1 MRPEELTDNDRRRI
15 RARLLLDRWFVAAVV
30 VLVVAVALGGWLA
43 YEPHVDP
50 SADERIE
57 TVGSWSEEPGLSHQ
71 AEVRVAN
78 PIFETGSTLSD
89 RSLYYTR
96 LSPELEGAYE
106 YGYRLEGVDGSVDVV
121 MDSYLL
127 FQSVDDDGN
136 AYWQRTEPL
145 DSESVEEVAPGE
157 RVTTSFAINV
167 TELDGEI
174 EAIEGNLGA
183 SPGSAETGV
192 VVETRVDGEIGNERV
207 SNAHTATFLIDDG
220 GGTYSVETDTDGD
233 ASREFRE
240 TIVTERSYGPVR
252 SYGPFVLVVLGLTGL
267 GALGYA
273 RVEGRLTP
281 TEAEIRALESAQE
294 RKEFDDWLSRGRF
307 PEEEFSGPR
316 IEVDTL
322 QDIVDV
328 AIDSDRRV
336 IEDATRGAYYVQ
348 DGYLYYAYVPE
359 EWPAAAGELEAA
371 GFGGDDGSG
380 GRPDAKGSDD
390 HAGGESAEWGSEQDE
405 SARVASGSDVK
416 RTESGEAGGEART
429 IGDRLRELTGA
440 AGGRGDEEIGYDE
453 DLEGTGDGDQRS
465 DGRKEADE
473 NTGAETLNRVDD
485 DGGLTD
491 AAVDD
496 SVEDDRSE
504 ES

>member
-1 MRPEELTDNDRRRI
+1 MRAEELTDKDRRRI

-50 SADERIE
+50 GADERIE
-57 TVGSWSEEPGLSHQ
+57 TVGSWSEEPDLSHQ

-96 LSPELEGAYE
+96 LSPELEGTYE
-106 YGYRLEGVDGSVDVV
+106 YAYRLEGVDGSVDVV

-145 DSESVEEVAPGE
+145 DSESIEGVEPGE
-157 RVTTSFAINV
+157 RVTTSFAVNV

-183 SPGSAETGV
+183 SPGSAETAV
-192 VVETRVDGEIGNERV
+192 VVEARVDGEIGDERV
-207 SNAHTATFLIDDG
+207 SNAHTATFLVDDG

-240 TIVTERSYGPVR
+240 TVVTERSYGPVR
-252 SYGPFVLVVLGLTGL
+252 SYGPFFLVVLGVAVL

-281 TEAEIRALESAQE
+281 TDAEIRALESARE
-294 RKEFDDWLSRGRF
+294 REEFDDWLSHGRF
-307 PEEEFSGPR
+307 PEAEFSGPR
-316 IEVDTL
+316 IELDTL
-322 QDIVDV
+322 EDIVDV

-348 DGYLYYAYVPE
+348 DGDLYYAYVPE

-371 GFGGDDGSG
+371 GVGGNDGSERGPGAEGNEDVDG
-380 GRPDAKGSDD
+380 GK
-390 HAGGESAEWGSEQDE
+390 SAYWASEQDE
-405 SARVASGSDVK
+405 SATGAAGSGVS
-416 RTESGEAGGEART
+416 RTESGGAGRT
-429 IGDRLRELTGA
+429 IGDRLGELTDA
-440 AGGRGDEEIGYDE
+440 AGDRGGEGIGYDE
-453 DLEGTGDGDQRS
+453 DLEGTGDGEQRS
-465 DGRKEADE
+465 DGRNEADE
-473 NTGAETLNRVDD
+473 NTGAEARNRVVD
-485 DGGLTD
+485 DGGQTD

-496 SVEDDRSE
+496 SVKDERSDG
-504 ES
+504 S